1 MAHLIFSTA
10 AGSTSSL
17 YHPLDALGVLP
28 QRATLVGLITIR
40 PQGNALRQNQKEK
53 PPFWVVFFLVR
64 RTDLDTGVKQFDK
77 LELVVPSNQMVFSN
91 RFCGNLQSALVPTIY
106 NSLTF
111 SSKTSG
117 LE

>member
-1 MAHLIFSTA
+1 MA
-10 AGSTSSL
+10 
-17 YHPLDALGVLP
+17 
-28 QRATLVGLITIR
+28 
-40 PQGNALRQNQKEK
+40 
-53 PPFWVVFFLVR
+53 R

-77 LELVVPSNQMVFSN
+77 LELVVPSNQMVFGN